1 MKKIIC
7 SLLLLMLAPWATAQ
21 QASPEALFKQWDKNK
36 DGKLLPGELP
46 QSARRNFAKVDT
58 NKDGA
63 ISLGEH
69 VRFLKRPRMAQPRQ
83 PKGVNVLRDIP
94 YADTGNPRQML
105 DLILPVK
112 RVGKEP
118 LPVIVFIHGGGWRN
132 GNKSSGINRVAGL
145 VRTGRYVGVSIGYRL
160 TGEAIWPA
168 QIHDCKAAIR
178 WLRGN
183 AKKHGMDPDRI
194 AVWGSSAG
202 GHLVSMLGSS
212 GGVKELEGKLGKHLG
227 QSSRVTAVVNY
238 YGPSALL
245 QMDDHPGKMKHNASN
260 SPESLL
266 VGAPIQEAKKKTRQV
281 SPLTHVSEDDAPHL
295 HVHGTKDPLV
305 PFHQSQ
311 IYHAA
316 LKKVGVESTL
326 ITVKDGGH
334 NAPRAV
340 GENQVRLFLGRH
352 LRGEG
357 EKLADETVPTNR

>member
-1 MKKIIC
+1 M
-7 SLLLLMLAPWATAQ
+7 
-21 QASPEALFKQWDKNK
+21 
-36 DGKLLPGELP
+36 
-46 QSARRNFAKVDT
+46 
-58 NKDGA
+58 
-63 ISLGEH
+63 
-69 VRFLKRPRMAQPRQ
+69 
-83 PKGVNVLRDIP
+83 
-94 YADTGNPRQML
+94 QML
-105 DLILPVK
+105 DLILPNK
-112 RVGKEP
+112 RVSKDP
-118 LPVIVFIHGGGWRN
+118 LPVIAFIHGGGWRN
-132 GNKSSGINRVAGL
+132 GNKSSGVNRVVGL
-145 VRTGRYVGVSIGYRL
+145 VQTGRYAGVSIGYRL
-160 TGEAIWPA
+160 TGESIWPA

-183 AKKHGMDPDRI
+183 AKTHELNPDKI

-202 GHLVSMLGSS
+202 GHLVSMLGST
-212 GGVKELEGKLGKHLG
+212 GGVEELEGKLGQHLD

-245 QMDDHPGKMKHNASN
+245 QMDDHPGKMKHNAPN

-266 VGAPIQEAKKKTRQV
+266 VGAPIQEAKEKTRQV

-316 LKKVGVESTL
+316 LQKVGVESTL

-340 GENQVRLFLGRH
+340 GENQVRLFLGRF
-352 LRGEG
+352 LWGKG
-357 EKLADETVPTNR
+357 EKLTDETVNANR

>member
-1 MKKIIC
+1 MKKIIYLTLWVAFVPC
-7 SLLLLMLAPWATAQ
+7 VNAQ
-21 QASPEALFKQWDKNK
+21 QRSPEALFKQWDKNK
-36 DGKLLPGELP
+36 DGKLSPTELP
-46 QSARRNFAKVDT
+46 QNARRNFAKVDT

-63 ISLGEH
+63 ISIEEH
-69 VRFLKRPRMAQPRQ
+69 VRFLKRPRKDQPRQ
-83 PKGVNVLRDIP
+83 PKGVTVLRDIP
-94 YADTGNPRQML
+94 YAGTKNPRQML

-112 RVGKEP
+112 RAGKEP
-118 LPVIVFIHGGGWRN
+118 LPVIAFIHGGGWRN
-132 GNKSSGINRVAGL
+132 GNKSSGVNRVSGL
-145 VRTGRYVGVSIGYRL
+145 VQTGQYVGVSIGYRL

-183 AKKHGMDPDRI
+183 AKKHGMNPGKI

-202 GHLVSMLGSS
+202 GHLVSMLGST
-212 GGVKELEGKLGKHLG
+212 GGVKELEGKLGQYPG
-227 QSSRVTAVVNY
+227 QSSRVSAVVNY

-245 QMDDHPGKMKHNASN
+245 QMDDHPGKMKHNAPD

-266 VGAPIQEAKKKTRQV
+266 VGAPIQEAKEKTRQV

-295 HVHGTKDPLV
+295 HVHGTADPLV

-316 LKKVGVESTL
+316 LMKAGVESTL
-326 ITVKDGGH
+326 IKVKEGGH
-334 NAPRAV
+334 NAPKAV

-352 LRGEG
+352 LRGKG
-357 EKLADETVPTNR
+357 EKLKDETVSSAR